1 MDHEL
6 GFLGASV
13 LTAPV
18 VQPAPALHLPASLPA
33 ACRLAP
39 SSEAR
44 HAPGARTGCSAALS
58 LHFLSSKT
66 RPVIASA
73 SQRRCDNAAWA
84 ACKAVAGVMPPS
96 GGPSSSPG
104 CHPTAV

>member
-1 MDHEL
+1 MSPTVS
-6 GFLGASV
+6 GAPDSQPGEGPCGPGAG
-13 LTAPV
+13 LSGCFGTNGPV
-18 VQPAPALHLPASLPA
+18 VQPGLALHLPASLPA

-73 SQRRCDNAAWA
+73 SQRRCDN
-84 ACKAVAGVMPPS
+84 
-96 GGPSSSPG
+96 
-104 CHPTAV
+104 